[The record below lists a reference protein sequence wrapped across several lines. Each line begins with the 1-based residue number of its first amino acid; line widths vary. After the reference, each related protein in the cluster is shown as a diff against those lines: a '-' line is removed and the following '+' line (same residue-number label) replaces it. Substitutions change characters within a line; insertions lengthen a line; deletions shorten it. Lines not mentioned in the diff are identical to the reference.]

1 VVRYANGD
9 TSDIIKSIMAVDT
22 TGQSV
27 MKPFATEVL
36 RRCNGN
42 EVAVCR
48 AIWDFLKKHIRYEED
63 KPGTQDIK
71 HPARLFATGF
81 GDCKSF
87 SLFTGAVL
95 RHCGIPYSYR
105 FVSYNS
111 SATPTHVYVIAHTC
125 AGDYIIDAVWH
136 GFNSQKKYTHKKDI
150 PMTKISELSG
160 IGLRMRNPHAKRA
173 LRRGQLVINKDLKDL
188 TEGEMDLLIAKQRL
202 ETEQDIMANV
212 RGIGS
217 PYVRKYQQALDV
229 VDRALAN
236 VDRPYVIEG
245 IGNAIGKK
253 KKNKKGSNFIKKAA
267 EKIKKGAKA
276 VVKVVTAPARLAA
289 KGVLEVAL
297 PKAAMWFLY
306 LFLNDPKIID
316 QLPAKVR
323 KKRKVQEKIAKIIV
337 DGIGMKRAHFMGIL
351 RNGIMKKAGK
361 SPETLLASMT
371 KSKVSGIGVI
381 PVALILGLIP
391 LVTKLLQQ
399 LFPKKNVDEAELKEG
414 SPGDDD
420 WAEVSSELSDTLST
434 EIKKQDDSPITQ
446 GGSGGGGGDG
456 SGGSDGGSDGGG
468 GDAGGGDAGGG
479 GENETG
485 GRKTAGWC

>member
-1 VVRYANGD
+1 
-9 TSDIIKSIMAVDT
+9 
-22 TGQSV
+22 
-27 MKPFATEVL
+27 
-36 RRCNGN
+36 
-42 EVAVCR
+42 
-48 AIWDFLKKHIRYEED
+48 
-63 KPGTQDIK
+63 
-71 HPARLFATGF
+71 
-81 GDCKSF
+81 
-87 SLFTGAVL
+87 
-95 RHCGIPYSYR
+95 
-105 FVSYNS
+105 
-111 SATPTHVYVIAHTC
+111 
-125 AGDYIIDAVWH
+125 
-136 GFNSQKKYTHKKDI
+136 
-150 PMTKISELSG
+150 
-160 IGLRMRNPHAKRA
+160 
-173 LRRGQLVINKDLKDL
+173 
-188 TEGEMDLLIAKQRL
+188 
-202 ETEQDIMANV
+202 MANV

-276 VVKVVTAPARLAA
+276 IVKVVTAPVRLAA

-381 PVALILGLIP
+381 PVALILELIP
-391 LVTKLLQQ
+391 VVTKLLKQ

-414 SPGDDD
+414 APGDDD
-420 WAEVSSELSDTLST
+420 WASLTGELSDTLSS

-446 GGSGGGGGDG
+446 GGSGDGGSDG
-456 SGGSDGGSDGGG
+456 SGGSDGGS
-468 GDAGGGDAGGG
+468 DAGGGDAGGG